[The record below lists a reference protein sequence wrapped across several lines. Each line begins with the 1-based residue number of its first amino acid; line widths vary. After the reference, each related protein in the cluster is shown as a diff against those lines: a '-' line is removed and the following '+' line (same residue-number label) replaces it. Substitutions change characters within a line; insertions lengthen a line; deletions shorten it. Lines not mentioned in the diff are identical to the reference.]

1 MKKLKKQKI
10 NQLINYQ
17 TYFKKVKI
25 NIKKIIYE
33 NNFLLSFNDIN
44 IIENNIDHNALI
56 FNNNLISTI
65 DNTIN
70 TISTIEQKYNDS
82 FLFNYKLT
90 FSILRKFHN
99 NIIKKKNK
107 KDTIFKGL
115 AIIKTKKIVKNILV
129 SKQKIL
135 FEKEKKNKNN
145 KYKYFYLLFG
155 YLFEIKNKISIK
167 YNLINKKKNNNT
179 LFHQKKRNLKILF
192 ENQLKTKKM
201 VVQVKGK
208 KYNISRI
215 NYLFYIIKMKQIE
228 MIKKSKR
235 VDKQKKRRNASI

>member
-44 IIENNIDHNALI
+44 IIENNIDHN
-56 FNNNLISTI
+56 NLISTT

-99 NIIKKKNK
+99 NIIKKKIK
-107 KDTIFKGL
+107 KNTIFKGL

-129 SKQKIL
+129 SKQQIL
-135 FEKEKKNKNN
+135 FQKKKKNKIET
-145 KYKYFYLLFG
+145 YKYFYLLFG
-155 YLFEIKNKISIK
+155 YLFKIKNKISIK
-167 YNLINKKKNNNT
+167 HNLITKKKINNT
-179 LFHQKKRNLKILF
+179 LFHQKKRNFKILF
-192 ENQLKTKKM
+192 ENQLKSKKT
-201 VVQVKGK
+201 VVQVKEK

>member
-44 IIENNIDHNALI
+44 IIENNIDHN
-56 FNNNLISTI
+56 NLISTT

-99 NIIKKKNK
+99 NIIKKKIK

-129 SKQKIL
+129 SKQQIL
-135 FEKEKKNKNN
+135 FQKKKKNKIET
-145 KYKYFYLLFG
+145 YKYFYLLFG
-155 YLFEIKNKISIK
+155 YLFKIKNKISIK
-167 YNLINKKKNNNT
+167 HNLISKKKKNNT

-192 ENQLKTKKM
+192 ENQLKSKKM
-201 VVQVKGK
+201 VVQVKEK

-228 MIKKSKR
+228 LIKKSKR

>member
-44 IIENNIDHNALI
+44 IIENNIDHN
-56 FNNNLISTI
+56 NLISTT

-99 NIIKKKNK
+99 NIIKKKIK

-129 SKQKIL
+129 SKQQIL
-135 FEKEKKNKNN
+135 FQKKKKNKIET
-145 KYKYFYLLFG
+145 YKYFYLLFG
-155 YLFEIKNKISIK
+155 YLFKIKNKISIK
-167 YNLINKKKNNNT
+167 HNLITKKKINNT

-192 ENQLKTKKM
+192 ENQLKSKKT
-201 VVQVKGK
+201 VVQVKEK

>member
-129 SKQKIL
+129 SKQQIL
-135 FEKEKKNKNN
+135 FQKKKKNKIDT
-145 KYKYFYLLFG
+145 YKYFYLLFG

-167 YNLINKKKNNNT
+167 YNLISKKKNNNT

>member
-44 IIENNIDHNALI
+44 IIENNIDHN
-56 FNNNLISTI
+56 NLISTT

-99 NIIKKKNK
+99 NIIKKKN
-107 KDTIFKGL
+107 
-115 AIIKTKKIVKNILV
+115 
-129 SKQKIL
+129 QK
-135 FEKEKKNKNN
+135 
-145 KYKYFYLLFG
+145 
-155 YLFEIKNKISIK
+155 
-167 YNLINKKKNNNT
+167 
-179 LFHQKKRNLKILF
+179 R
-192 ENQLKTKKM
+192 
-201 VVQVKGK
+201 
-208 KYNISRI
+208 YNI
-215 NYLFYIIKMKQIE
+215 
-228 MIKKSKR
+228 
-235 VDKQKKRRNASI
+235 